1 MKFPRRMTLSWPV
14 WGVHV
19 EQDLG
24 LLEGAL
30 PHMDRQP
37 IQLVNINN
45 YMKIESMIVYKLN
58 KRHDKIWIVIIR
70 YTELL
75 PS

>member
-1 MKFPRRMTLSWPV
+1 MKFPKRMTLNWPV

-30 PHMDRQP
+30 QHMDRQP

-45 YMKIESMIVYKLN
+45 YMKIESMIVYKLI
-58 KRHDKIWIVIIR
+58 KRRDKIWIVIIR
-70 YTELL
+70 YRELL